1 MNFYDDER
9 MIIEDFQMTSNDEV
23 HFPFRSHGAV
33 EVFKAVRNTRKW
45 ANWTYNAGKADPPP
59 DFFSEK
65 YQLMMQVMRIDDH
78 AFVNEK
84 GILINPVNMRE
95 SKLQK
100 EIREKIKESQPD
112 ADLDSI
118 KIVVNAVTD
127 LPSNQDH
134 NYQFYCANF
143 QRALDKHIKK
153 IPLYRSNHPDKKL
166 VFFVCDESTAY
177 VQVDDPEFAKRGPME
192 GEPFSAA
199 LVWHFMD
206 KRFVDVFRNADIDYL
221 IWYAP
226 YKRFWGA
233 SVQPP
238 KVCVFDV
245 KNYNYKHI
253 VEYPEELITSS
264 EA

>member
-9 MIIEDFQMTSNDEV
+9 MIIESFQMVNNSEV
-23 HFPFRSHGAV
+23 HFPFCSRGV
-33 EVFKAVRNTRKW
+33 IEVFKSVRNTKRW

-65 YQLMMQVMRIDDH
+65 YQLMMEVMRVDDH

-84 GILINPVNMRE
+84 GVLINPVNMRE
-95 SKLQK
+95 SKIQK
-100 EIREKIKESQPD
+100 EMRERIKEAQPD

-127 LPSNQDH
+127 LPSTEDH

-143 QRALDKHIKK
+143 QRALEKHIQK

-166 VFFVCDESTAY
+166 IFFVFDESTAY
-177 VQVDDPEFAKRGPME
+177 VQVDDPEFAKRGPVAL
-192 GEPFSAA
+192 EPYEAES
-199 LVWHFMD
+199 VWHFMD
-206 KRFVDVFRNADIDYL
+206 KRFLNIFQNADIDYL

-226 YKRFWGA
+226 YKLFYGA
-233 SVQPP
+233 PVQPP
-238 KVCVFDV
+238 MVCVFDV
-245 KNYNYKHI
+245 KNYNYKH
-253 VEYPEELITSS
+253 VVDYPEELIMSA